1 MSPRLISMTV
11 ISAIIYETRRAEYRR
26 LIPCHD
32 SSSAI
37 IITPW
42 TANITILLVFIIIVL
57 IDVLLDY
64 GGIGCRTFHRHAV
77 DLSLAQLHMPLSF
90 TPVSMSST
98 SRPTYYSGSSNMVVV
113 EKNRW
118 SFSMYGHCGP
128 FYFLF
133 LLLVWKTPHPHFF
146 CLAIPSCGGDGP
158 TLDATDEEWRMG
170 IIHTTRR
177 IHNNDEFTATPAEG
191 DEVKASAT
199 TNKITPTTTTTRREV
214 TTSSLLCKS
223 SDEET
228 QRRSDHRRKERY
240 VLSNGGAKYSF
251 LKSDPQATYCNDRN

>member
-1 MSPRLISMTV
+1 
-11 ISAIIYETRRAEYRR
+11 
-26 LIPCHD
+26 
-32 SSSAI
+32 
-37 IITPW
+37 
-42 TANITILLVFIIIVL
+42 
-57 IDVLLDY
+57 
-64 GGIGCRTFHRHAV
+64 
-77 DLSLAQLHMPLSF
+77 
-90 TPVSMSST
+90 
-98 SRPTYYSGSSNMVVV
+98 
-113 EKNRW
+113 
-118 SFSMYGHCGP
+118 MYGHCGP

-133 LLLVWKTPHPHFF
+133 LLLVWKTTLIFF
-146 CLAIPSCGGDGP
+146 CDGVTDQP
-158 TLDATDEEWRMG
+158 FPCCPLSFSLDATDEEWRMG

>member
-98 SRPTYYSGSSNMVVV
+98 SRPTYYSGSSNMVFV
-113 EKNRW
+113 EINRW
-118 SFSMYGHCGP
+118 SFTYVWSLRT
-128 FYFLF
+128 FLF
-133 LLLVWKTPHPHFF
+133 SIFAISLENNPHFF
-146 CLAIPSCGGDGP
+146 LRRRDGP
-158 TLDATDEEWRMG
+158 TFPLLSIVILIGRDRRRMA
-170 IIHTTRR
+170 
-177 IHNNDEFTATPAEG
+177 NG
-191 DEVKASAT
+191 DH
-199 TNKITPTTTTTRREV
+199 P
-214 TTSSLLCKS
+214 
-223 SDEET
+223 
-228 QRRSDHRRKERY
+228 Y
-240 VLSNGGAKYSF
+240 Y
-251 LKSDPQATYCNDRN
+251 